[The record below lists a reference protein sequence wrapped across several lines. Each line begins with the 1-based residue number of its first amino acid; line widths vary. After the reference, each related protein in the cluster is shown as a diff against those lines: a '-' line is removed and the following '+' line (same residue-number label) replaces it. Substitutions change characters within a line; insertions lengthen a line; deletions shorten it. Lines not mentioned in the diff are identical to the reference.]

1 MNIMGINKS
10 GGYAVHDQAK
20 EMVRLSEGLEID
32 GLLKNEPISR
42 TIKALK
48 YFTRLLKVYDVEI
61 EDVYALSTAAVRVAK
76 NQKAFLERVQKE
88 TGLVFRVLSGRE
100 EAFYDYLGVVN
111 GIQCDDAVI
120 VDIGGGSTEIIHVE
134 NRQFKNAISI
144 PYGSVILTEHFKNE
158 KSRKAQMEKC
168 ESFMKKLYKDIPWFD
183 DIKGLPIIGLGGI
196 IRTLGKVDRNTNRS
210 SDEILHD
217 YTMNTKDLYTVFERI
232 QETELKEM
240 DKIEGISKRRSDLMP
255 MGIVPIKVLYALIDS
270 PRLSISGNGLREG
283 YFFEKYFKEQ
293 SEPVVVENVLRHSK
307 YNIMRLYSAN
317 IPHAIHVKMLALSLF
332 DQLKEIHQ
340 FTAEDRGYLSVAAML
355 HDIGMYIGYY
365 DHHIHGMYL
374 MMNARIDGL
383 NKRGHMAVAFLVGNH
398 RESQLKDRVKYF
410 ETTFDKKEIESL
422 QKLSILLQLAEQ
434 LDRSV
439 TGMVKALDV
448 TLEKGEVFMRLV
460 ADELPELDV
469 QSAMRFSDRFEK
481 HFGHALKVYY

>member
-1 MNIMGINKS
+1 V
-10 GGYAVHDQAK
+10 YEVAV
-20 EMVRLSEGLEID
+20 
-32 GLLKNEPISR
+32 
-42 TIKALK
+42 
-48 YFTRLLKVYDVEI
+48 
-61 EDVYALSTAAVRVAK
+61 EDVHALSTAAVRVAK
-76 NQKAFLERVQKE
+76 NQRAFLERVQKE
-88 TGLVFRVLSGRE
+88 TGLVFRVLSGHE

-111 GIQCDDAVI
+111 GIQCKDAVI

-134 NRQFKNAISI
+134 NRKFKNAISL
-144 PYGSVILTEHFKNE
+144 PYGSVILTEHFRGEKN
-158 KSRKAQMEKC
+158 RKVQMEKC
-168 ESFMKKLYKDIPWFD
+168 EKFVKDLYKDIPWLE

-196 IRTLGKVDRNTNRS
+196 IRTLGKVDRNMNRS
-210 SDEILHD
+210 SDDMLHD
-217 YTMNTKDLYTVFERI
+217 YTMNTDDLNAVFDRI
-232 QETELKEM
+232 QKTDLKEM

-255 MGIVPIKVLYALIDS
+255 MGIVPIKVLYALLDS

-283 YFFEKYFKEQ
+283 YFFENYFKEQ
-293 SEPVVVENVLRHSK
+293 SEPIVVESVLRHSK
-307 YNIMRLYSAN
+307 YNMMRLYSAN

-332 DQLKEIHQ
+332 DQLKEIHS
-340 FTAEDRGYLSVAAML
+340 FTEEDRGHLSVAAML

-374 MMNARIDGL
+374 MMNSRIDGL
-383 NKRGHMAVAFLVGNH
+383 NKYGHMAVAFLVGNH

-410 ETTFDKKEIESL
+410 ESTFDKKEIESL

-439 TGMVKALDV
+439 TGMVKELDI

-481 HFGHALKVYY
+481 YFGRALKVYY

>member
-1 MNIMGINKS
+1 MGINKQ

-32 GLLKNEPISR
+32 GLLKNEPMRR
-42 TIKALK
+42 TLKALK
-48 YFTRLLKVYDVEI
+48 YFTRLLAVYEVAV

-76 NQKAFLERVQKE
+76 NQRAFLERVQRE
-88 TGLVFRVLSGRE
+88 TGLVFRVLSGQE

-134 NRQFKNAISI
+134 NRRFKNAISL
-144 PYGSVILTEHFKNE
+144 PYGSVILTEHFKHE
-158 KSRKAQMEKC
+158 KNRKTQMDKC
-168 ESFMKKLYKDIPWFD
+168 EQFMREQYHEIPWLD

-196 IRTLGKVDRNTNRS
+196 IRTLGKVDRNVNRS
-210 SDEILHD
+210 SDEMLHN
-217 YTMNTKDLYTVFERI
+217 YTMATDELYDIFDRI
-232 QETELKEM
+232 QNTDLKDM
-240 DKIEGISKRRSDLMP
+240 DKIDGISKRRSDLMP
-255 MGIVPIKVLYALIDS
+255 MGIVPIKVLYALLDS
-270 PRLSISGNGLREG
+270 PKLSISGNGLREG
-283 YFFEKYFKEQ
+283 YFFEKYFEER

-307 YNIMRLYSAN
+307 YNMMRLYSVN
-317 IPHAIHVKMLALSLF
+317 IPHAIHVKMLAISLF
-332 DQLKEIHQ
+332 DQLQEIHQ
-340 FTAEDRGYLSVAAML
+340 FTEEDRELLSVAAML

-374 MMNARIDGL
+374 MMNSRIDGL
-383 NKRGHMAVAFLVGNH
+383 SQRSHMAVAFLVGNH

-410 ETTFDKKEIESL
+410 ESIFDKKEIESL
-422 QKLSILLQLAEQ
+422 RKLSILLQLAEQ

-448 TLEKGEVFMRLV
+448 TFENDEVFTRLV

-481 HFGHALKVYY
+481 YFGHALKVYY